1 MCLLMHGAFFLMP
14 KERIQWIDFC
24 RVYTAFMVVLR
35 HVDRWFD
42 SAGPSVNYVVDLFN
56 YRSLIFFFF
65 LMSGYFSHKAEQ
77 GQWLA
82 WGRTR
87 QLLWPYMFWT
97 LFGMCLICLPNAL
110 AGDWH
115 WLNWQNIGG
124 QLGLTSWCYWNYT
137 NVPLWFLRTLLLLA
151 LICPMLQK
159 LPTKV
164 LLVLVLVSL
173 AASDVL
179 CNVDGEACES
189 HHRQLCCNG
198 CDSTLTYQPHEQ
210 AWLPFR
216 TYESVLA
223 LGFFCG
229 GLLIRRCC
237 TMQQFTEFLT
247 RHAWAPV
254 AGALLLLPA
263 VLRWGF
269 YPPVQSA
276 ALVLLGVLTTMSI
289 GCLCE
294 KHLPRFCHAV
304 AKLGP
309 ASFFIYVTHYL
320 ILDWLRYF
328 MTGSMHGELSREFC
342 YVAPFLIVGIS
353 LALYAV
359 LKKICPRFMQIF
371 ALSK

>member
-1 MCLLMHGAFFLMP
+1 MVLFLPMP

-24 RVYTAFMVVLR
+24 RVYTAFFVIVR

-42 SAGPSVNYVVDLFN
+42 SSGPSLNYIVDLFN

-65 LMSGYFSHKAEQ
+65 LMSGYFSKQAEK

-82 WGRTR
+82 LGRTK
-87 QLLWPYMFWT
+87 QLAVPYIFWT
-97 LFGMCLICLPNAL
+97 LFGMFLICSPNAL

-115 WLNWQNIGG
+115 WLTWENTLG

-137 NVPLWFLRTLLLLA
+137 NVPLWFMRTLILFA
-151 LICPMLQK
+151 LFCPTLQK

-164 LLVLVLVSL
+164 LLALVLIAF

-179 CNVDGEACES
+179 CDVDGEACES
-189 HHRQLCCNG
+189 HHRQLCCKG
-198 CDSTLTYQPHEQ
+198 CDTTLTYQPHEQ

-229 GLLIRRCC
+229 GLVLRRCC
-237 TMQQFTEFLT
+237 SIGQITDFLT
-247 RHAWAPV
+247 RYAWVPV
-254 AGALLLLPA
+254 LGALALLPW
-263 VLRWGF
+263 VLSWCF

-276 ALVLLGVLTTMSI
+276 SLVLLGVVTTMSI

-294 KHLPRFCHAV
+294 KHLPRVCHAV

-320 ILDWLRYF
+320 ILDWVRYAV
-328 MTGSMHGELSREFC
+328 TGSMHGDLSREFC
-342 YVAPFLIVGIS
+342 YIAPFLILLIS
-353 LALYAV
+353 VLLYAV
-359 LKKICPRFMQIF
+359 LKKFFPGFMRVF
-371 ALSK
+371 AMSK

>member
-1 MCLLMHGAFFLMP
+1 MVLFLPMP

-24 RVYTAFMVVLR
+24 RVYTAFFVIVR

-42 SAGPSVNYVVDLFN
+42 STGPSLNYMADLFN

-65 LMSGYFSHKAEQ
+65 LMSGYFCRPAEP

-82 WGRTR
+82 WGRAR
-87 QLLWPYMFWT
+87 QLLWPYLFWT
-97 LFGMCLICLPNAL
+97 LFGMLIICLPEAL
-110 AGDWH
+110 NGH
-115 WLNWQNIGG
+115 WGWLSLQNVAG

-137 NVPLWFLRTLLLLA
+137 NVPLWFLRTLLLLS
-151 LICPMLQK
+151 LISPLLQK
-159 LPTKV
+159 MPLKV
-164 LLVLVLVSL
+164 LAVMTLLCL

-189 HHRQLCCNG
+189 HHRQLCCSG
-198 CDSTLTYQPHEQ
+198 CDSSLPYQPHEQ

-229 GLLIRRCC
+229 GIALRRCC
-237 TMQQFTEFLT
+237 SMENMTDFLT
-247 RHAWAPV
+247 RYAWLPV
-254 AGALLLLPA
+254 AGSLLLLFP
-263 VLRWGF
+263 VLTWCF

-276 ALVLLGVLTTMSI
+276 ALVSLGVLTILSI
-289 GCLCE
+289 GCLCRRY
-294 KHLPRFCHAV
+294 LPRVCRAV
-304 AKLGP
+304 AALGP

-320 ILDWLRYF
+320 ILLWLRYAV
-328 MTGSMHGELSREFC
+328 TGSMHGALSREFS
-342 YVAPFLIVGIS
+342 YVAPFLILGIS

-359 LKKICPRFMQIF
+359 LKKLFPRFMRVI